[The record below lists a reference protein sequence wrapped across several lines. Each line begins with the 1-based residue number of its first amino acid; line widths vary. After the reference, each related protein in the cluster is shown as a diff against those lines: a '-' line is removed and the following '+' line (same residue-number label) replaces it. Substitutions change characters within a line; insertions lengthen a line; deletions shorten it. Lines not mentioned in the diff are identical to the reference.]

1 MAVTKKPLRVLQEV
15 TVSYIT
21 FSRLVHFPYT
31 MSIRWLLWDC
41 EVDRDGRSIG
51 SGGGGAIR
59 GGEEA
64 GEVTTVQGDI
74 GSSRKEDC

>member
-1 MAVTKKPLRVLQEV
+1 MKAIGFFSAGMAVTKKPLRVLQEV
-15 TVSYIT
+15 TASYIT

-51 SGGGGAIR
+51 SGGGGGAVR

-64 GEVTTVQGDI
+64 A
-74 GSSRKEDC
+74 K